1 MLFEVLWTT
10 LIGSYVWVWLSGLRL
25 EICNSPHYARSQHL
39 YNQMSTYHQE
49 TATESDEDIGE
60 LHEVQEN
67 GSHSAQPLRTLTDI
81 PAGRLSNSTLVASD
95 QESTAP
101 GTDNGDQTAVS
112 SGLILATAAALYG
125 LVLAI
130 VVALRGIFPAPGG
143 GAIGRGPVF
152 NRPPV
157 ESDPYDA
164 DDEAGF

>member
-1 MLFEVLWTT
+1 
-10 LIGSYVWVWLSGLRL
+10 
-25 EICNSPHYARSQHL
+25 
-39 YNQMSTYHQE
+39 MSNYHQE
-49 TATESDEDIGE
+49 TAVESDEDIGE

-67 GSHSAQPLRTLTDI
+67 GSQGLGTSVQPLGTSMDI
-81 PAGRLSNSTLVASD
+81 QAGRLNNESRYAINTLPFELGLMNFTPVASG
-95 QESTAP
+95 QESAAP
-101 GTDNGDQTAVS
+101 GTDNGDQGQIAVS

-143 GAIGRGPVF
+143 GAIGRGPAF

-164 DDEAGF
+164 DDEEGF